1 MSAPSE
7 PLGAPPGSLDHI
19 ASVSA
24 LYEAFGRGDVPAIL
38 ARLADDVKFDGDWMD
53 NHAQRAG
60 VEHMTPRRGPAQV
73 AEFFALVAG
82 WKLDEF
88 RVLDLMASGH
98 QVAAEV
104 RAAFTLPNG
113 GRFVD
118 EEVQLWTFDSAG
130 KVSRLRHY
138 LDTAKHIAASE
149 GIDTTTS

>member
-1 MSAPSE
+1 MPAQDTS
-7 PLGAPPGSLDHI
+7 HVT
-19 ASVSA
+19 SVSA
-24 LYEAFGRGDVPAIL
+24 IYEAFGRGDLPAIL
-38 ARLADDVKFDGDWMD
+38 GMLADDVQFDADWQD

-82 WKLDEF
+82 WQLDEF
-88 RVLDLMASGH
+88 QVLDLMGSDD

-118 EEVQLWTFDSAG
+118 EEVQLWTFDQAG
-130 KVSRLRHY
+130 KVTRLRHY
-138 LDTAKHIAASE
+138 ADTAKHIAVSR
-149 GIDTTTS
+149 GTDTTKSEPTSTP